1 MLTEITW
8 RRSCA
13 IVVMVLFAVLSGQT
27 VFDNGA
33 AAQTTPAIIHD
44 TKTAALPQIGPSQRD
59 GLPKVLS
66 ASDER
71 RYREIFT
78 LQEAGRWSAAD
89 AVIARLGD
97 DRLMGHVLF
106 QRYMHPTAYRSS
118 YRELSQWLKSYADH
132 PGAKRVHK
140 LAMQRRPSG
149 DVTPPAPANGGSLN
163 LEMDSE
169 PVQDSQVSD
178 NRSAAVREQARGLL
192 AQIRSNVLNT
202 RLTISEKRLAKAD
215 AQKILSRPELAQA
228 LGTVAHGWYF
238 QGNLDKALALA
249 EKATEKAWKHAPRA
263 HWIGGLSSWRQG
275 RLVRAR
281 GYFVALASSPAAT
294 DNQRAAGAYWAARA
308 ALKQERP
315 QEMSRWLRAALKY
328 PRTFYGL
335 MAHYA
340 LGLQP
345 RFDFARYAPASRILE
360 SLMARPRIARAVAL
374 AQAGQ
379 EERAREEFALL
390 EGSLSGEEVEG
401 VLYLADRAG
410 VPSLAYRLADIMV
423 GELGSDDMMGS
434 LDVGLYPIPPWK
446 PHGGFQV
453 DRALLYAFMRQE
465 SNFQTHV
472 SSGLGARGLMQ
483 IMPATAR
490 YLARKRESLK
500 PITGQPL
507 DKPDINLAYAQQYL
521 LYLMEYPSV
530 GEDLIRLMIS
540 YNAGPGN
547 LQKWE
552 EQLAD
557 SKGAVLEDPLLFLE
571 SLPSYETRQFVRR
584 VLTNLWIYRKR
595 LGQIPSSL
603 EDMASGDWPRYA
615 SYD

>member
-8 RRSCA
+8 RRPCA

-44 TKTAALPQIGPSQRD
+44 TKTAALPQIGPPQRD

-66 ASDER
+66 APDER

-97 DRLMGHVLF
+97 DRLMGHVLY
-106 QRYMHPTAYRSS
+106 QRYMHPTDYRSS
-118 YRELSQWLKSYADH
+118 YSELSDWLTDYADH

-140 LAMQRRPSG
+140 LAMQRRPSSQ
-149 DVTPPAPANGGSLN
+149 VAPPEPKTAGRLS

-169 PVQDSQVSD
+169 PEQELQVSD
-178 NRSAAVREQARGLL
+178 DRSAAVREQARSLL

-202 RLTISEKRLAKAD
+202 RLTVSAERLAKAD
-215 AQKILSRPELAQA
+215 AQRILSRAEMAQA

-238 QGNLDKALALA
+238 QGDLGKALDLA

-263 HWIGGLSSWRQG
+263 HWIAGLSAWRQG
-275 RLVRAR
+275 RLDRAR
-281 GYFVALASSPAAT
+281 GHFVALASSAAAA

-340 LGLQP
+340 LGLRP
-345 RFDFARYAPASRILE
+345 SFDFARYTPASDVLE

-379 EERAREEFALL
+379 AEMARKEFALL
-390 EGSLSGEEVEG
+390 DGNLSGEKMEG
-401 VLYLADRAG
+401 VLYLADRTG
-410 VPSLAYRLADIMV
+410 VPSLAYRLAGAMV
-423 GELGSDDMMGS
+423 GELDSDDMMGS
-434 LDVGLYPIPPWK
+434 LDVGLYPIPPWE

-490 YLARKRESLK
+490 YLAQKRESLK
-500 PITGQPL
+500 PISGQPL

-521 LYLMEYPSV
+521 LYLMEYPQV

-552 EQLAD
+552 EQLTDA
-557 SKGAVLEDPLLFLE
+557 KGTVLEDPLLFLE
-571 SLPSYETRQFVRR
+571 SLPSFETRQFVRS

-603 EDMASGDWPRYA
+603 EDMASGDWPHYA
-615 SYD
+615 SHD